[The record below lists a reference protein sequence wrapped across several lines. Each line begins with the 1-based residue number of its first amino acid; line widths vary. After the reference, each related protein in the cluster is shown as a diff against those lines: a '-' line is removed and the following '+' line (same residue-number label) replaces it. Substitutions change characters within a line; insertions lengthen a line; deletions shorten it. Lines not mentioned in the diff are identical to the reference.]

1 MRKALSVLAV
11 LSMSAFLGACAEDN
25 TAENPADD
33 QEVVTEDEETNTLDG
48 DEKVFTDERSE
59 AIKFD
64 YFEMNVEYPDMT
76 ETAYQVE
83 YEKENDGLE
92 ASIDD
97 NINGQ
102 EKDGGQAFETLYPIF
117 SEMEFDEN
125 TSKEDLVSQ
134 IVSQFNLRE
143 DFEWME
149 VDIDLSNG
157 KSIEFEADT
166 KADS

>member
-1 MRKALSVLAV
+1 MKKTLSVLTV
-11 LSMSAFLGACAEDN
+11 LSMSVLLGACAEDENAADN
-25 TAENPADD
+25 TSGN
-33 QEVVTEDEETNTLDG
+33 QEVVVEDEETNTLEEG
-48 DEKVFTDERSE
+48 EEVFTDDRSE
-59 AIKFD
+59 GIKFD
-64 YFEMNVEYPDMT
+64 YFEMNVEYPDMI

-97 NINGQ
+97 NLNGQ
-102 EKDGGQAFETLYPIF
+102 EKDGAQAFETLYPIF
-117 SEMEFDEN
+117 SELDFDEN
-125 TSKEDLVSQ
+125 TSQEDLVSQ

-157 KSIEFEADT
+157 ETIEFEAET
-166 KADS
+166 S